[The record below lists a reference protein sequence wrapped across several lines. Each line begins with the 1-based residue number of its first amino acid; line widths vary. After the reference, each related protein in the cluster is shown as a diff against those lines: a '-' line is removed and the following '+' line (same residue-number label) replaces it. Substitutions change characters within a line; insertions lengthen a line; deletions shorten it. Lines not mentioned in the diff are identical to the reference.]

1 MVVHSSV
8 LLVPVPSQDKLGRVV
23 SGRAFF
29 AKSNIKNEISIADW
43 VQLGLLTIAS
53 GAVGQEHATGNY
65 ATVG

>member
-1 MVVHSSV
+1 M
-8 LLVPVPSQDKLGRVV
+8 

-29 AKSNIKNEISIADW
+29 AKSNIIKNEISIADW

-65 ATVG
+65 GTVG